1 VALRRRKQGE
11 TIKVQVREG
20 MSWTRAGLWGAAA
33 LMAASFLGMVG
44 AYSPGTEA
52 PGGSWALAFFVL
64 SPLFGF
70 PVGWFC
76 KLLVKIL
83 RFWG

>member
-1 VALRRRKQGE
+1 MALRRRKQGE
-11 TIKVQVREG
+11 TIRVQVREG
-20 MSWTRAGLWGAAA
+20 MSWTRAGLWGIGG
-33 LMAASFLGMVG
+33 LMAASFLGLAG

-52 PGGSWALAFFVL
+52 PGGSWALCLFVL

-70 PVGWFC
+70 PVGWSFKFIW
-76 KLLVKIL
+76 KLF

>member
-1 VALRRRKQGE
+1 MGVFRRKQGE

-20 MSWTRAGLWGAAA
+20 MTWTRAGLWGIAS
-33 LMAASFLGMVG
+33 LMVASFLGLVG

-52 PGGSWALAFFVL
+52 PGGSWALCLFVL

-70 PVGWFC
+70 PVGWGF
-76 KLLVKIL
+76 KLIFKIL